1 MSKIKAIIV
10 MNKKE
15 SVISSLTKDIFMF
28 LMLTGLFFVNYKYLG
43 DSSILKIIFT
53 VFFILS
59 GIGISQRSKEFT
71 SKADAI
77 KHIDQLDI

>member
-43 DSSILKIIFT
+43 DSSIIKIIFT

-59 GIGISQRSKEFT
+59 GIGISQRSKEFN